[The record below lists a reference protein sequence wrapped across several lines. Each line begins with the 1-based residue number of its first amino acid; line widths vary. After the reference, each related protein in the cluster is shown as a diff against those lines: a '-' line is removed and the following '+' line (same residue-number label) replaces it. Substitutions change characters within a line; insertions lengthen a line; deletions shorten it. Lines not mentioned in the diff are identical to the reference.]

1 MKRRWD
7 LFLTALVLSVA
18 LTGCGAKSAAA
29 PAENESA
36 AAGITAEMALEG
48 VDRYCR
54 ETYDWSTPSG
64 MYVELGEETE
74 NEYQVKFR
82 SYTGAFVYFYVDKTS
97 GETRLVEA
105 VPELNVEEDA
115 GTIDLFD
122 YLETK
127 N

>member
-1 MKRRWD
+1 
-7 LFLTALVLSVA
+7 
-18 LTGCGAKSAAA
+18 
-29 PAENESA
+29 
-36 AAGITAEMALEG
+36 
-48 VDRYCR
+48 
-54 ETYDWSTPSG
+54 

-97 GETRLVEA
+97 GETRLVES

-115 GTIDLFD
+115 GTIELFD